1 MGIALKI
8 SKIIDNISEWCGK
21 ISYGLVLVMIA
32 LGVWN
37 VLGRYIGK
45 ILGENLS
52 SNSFIELQWYVF
64 DIVFFLGAAYAL
76 KVDSHVRVDLFYK
89 DFSPKLKALVNI
101 LGVVLFVFPFC
112 GVVIYFSWQYVANSW
127 QIWEISADEGGLPR
141 YPIKTMILVSP
152 FLLILQGISEI
163 IKNLDIFLNNSSVKV
178 NES

>member
-45 ILGENLS
+45 IFGENLS

-64 DIVFFLGAAYAL
+64 DIIFFLGAAYAL
-76 KVDSHVRVDLFYK
+76 KVDRHVRVDLFYK

-163 IKNLDIFLNNSSVKV
+163 IKNLDIFLNNSSIKV